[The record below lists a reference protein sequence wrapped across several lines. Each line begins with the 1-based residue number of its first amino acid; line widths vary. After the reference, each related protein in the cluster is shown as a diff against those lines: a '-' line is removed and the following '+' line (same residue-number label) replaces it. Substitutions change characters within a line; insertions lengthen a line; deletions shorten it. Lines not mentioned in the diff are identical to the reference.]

1 MKWCDALVWLPLLG
15 LVGGC
20 GPNPQAA
27 EATPPQPPQQR
38 AAVWSGLVPG
48 KTQPVPGGR
57 AIIAPVPLHPVV
69 EVRVKPGDRVKKG
82 QVLVKLDD
90 DEAQADVRTKQAALE
105 SATIALR
112 EARRSLASCENSSG
126 ALPEVKLYEARV
138 GALKAEQDEKCA
150 RAALESSQA
159 ELEHF
164 TVVAP
169 LDGVVSRL
177 DVNLGTVSL
186 PGRAVWGEILD
197 LSEIDV
203 RCDLAP
209 DQADAVAVGQTVAV
223 SREGY
228 ADERWH
234 GQVAFVGVAA
244 DPDTGRIPVLV
255 RLPNAEGRFRAGV
268 PVSVRFGQE

>member
-1 MKWCDALVWLPLLG
+1 
-15 LVGGC
+15 
-20 GPNPQAA
+20 
-27 EATPPQPPQQR
+27 
-38 AAVWSGLVPG
+38 VPG
-48 KTQPVPGGR
+48 KTQPVFGRR

-69 EVRVKPGDRVKKG
+69 EVRVNPGDRVKKG
-82 QVLVKLDD
+82 QALVKLDD

-105 SATIALR
+105 SATITLR
-112 EARRSLASCENSSG
+112 EARRSLAACETSTG
-126 ALPEVKLYEARV
+126 ALPEVKLWEVRV
-138 GALKAEQDEKCA
+138 TALKAEQDEKCA
-150 RAALESSQA
+150 RAALESAQA

-177 DVNLGTVSL
+177 DVHLGTVSL

-203 RCDLAP
+203 RCDLEP
-209 DQADAVAVGQTVAV
+209 NQADAVAVGQTVAV

-228 ADERWH
+228 ADEPWQ

-244 DPDTGRIPVLV
+244 DPDSGRIPVLV
-255 RLPNAEGRFRAGV
+255 RVPNPEGRLRAGV
-268 PVSVRFGQE
+268 PVSVHFGEK